1 MPRHRATSNSRR
13 LAGRIHLRDA
23 MPKEEVRVRLHG
35 VASVTACWCVRLLS
49 STEPAFPASLQAVD
63 VHEEEEEEEEEDDD
77 DVPELADAEGGEGV
91 SLAVCVHQPHP
102 GRRRLLASVC
112 LLAALLLQRPRAPP
126 LGPWR
131 CFPVVRP
138 TDLSHA
144 GGDDDDDDGE
154 EEVGADGSK
163 QSRSEKKARKAM
175 AKLGMKALPGVTRV
189 TIKKS
194 KNVRVARVAA
204 QQRQHSRLSA
214 WRGTLSRVAA
224 ASVSVMPIGCGRRAG
239 RAPCGG
245 DP

>member
-1 MPRHRATSNSRR
+1 M
-13 LAGRIHLRDA
+13 
-23 MPKEEVRVRLHG
+23 
-35 VASVTACWCVRLLS
+35 
-49 STEPAFPASLQAVD
+49 
-63 VHEEEEEEEEEDDD
+63 
-77 DVPELADAEGGEGV
+77 
-91 SLAVCVHQPHP
+91 
-102 GRRRLLASVC
+102 LASVC
-112 LLAALLLQRPRAPP
+112 LRSALLPRPPREPP

-131 CFPVVRP
+131 CFPAVRP
-138 TDLSHA
+138 TDLSPTG

-194 KNVRVARVAA
+194 KNVRVARAAA
-204 QQRQHSRLSA
+204 QPRLHSRLSA
-214 WRGTLSRVAA
+214 WRGTLGRAA
-224 ASVSVMPIGCGRRAG
+224 AAGVGGVPIGCGRRAG